1 MPKRKKRLDDLKK
14 WRIEMLAKFGGFS
27 RRYIASVVFG
37 NPFEVVPLPDIACV
51 SRHLHNSN
59 IQLKNWRNGKSPV
72 ASAYARDVSKPKKD
86 VKKRFIVSKR
96 KKVA

>member
-1 MPKRKKRLDDLKK
+1 M
-14 WRIEMLAKFGGFS
+14 
-27 RRYIASVVFG
+27 FG
-37 NPFEVVPLPDIACV
+37 NPFEDVPLRDVACV
-51 SRHLHNSN
+51 SRHLYNSN

-86 VKKRFIVSKR
+86 VKRVTASKR